1 MLTEIIR
8 IKLDKLYS
16 ELDKLSRENDVS
28 DLDTLEEIS
37 IKCEDF
43 LSILAESRSNITT
56 LNTDDMTDIL
66 IKYGNN
72 PYDKKEVSDKFKY
85 IKLVYL
91 GIDRGLDISISD
103 TQEAFLESYITN
115 VMQVVKNIRSTIN
128 EKNDKK
134 NELQSKIDEIRDFII
149 ELEAL
154 LDKINDQNNEEVL
167 DANDFNTFYKI
178 VEDDEISNDIKMQGL
193 IEFRRYNIMRANKE
207 KKTISKVS
215 IEDIR
220 NCFIE
225 HGFSEKQLRIVDK
238 FKDEIERNAKI
249 DNIRNILNYM
259 ESKNILRRFAFSDL
273 LTITLYGTLD
283 SVKNRYEILENDD
296 KLYPIFFDT
305 AFVWINN
312 VSSSKKRTYNKS
324 KDKTSRSPAT
334 G

>member
-134 NELQSKIDEIRDFII
+134 NELQSKIDELRDFII

-154 LDKINDQNNEEVL
+154 LDKNNEEVL

-283 SVKNRYEILENDD
+283 SVKNRYEILENDI
-296 KLYPIFFDT
+296 LYFLIQHL
-305 AFVWINN
+305 
-312 VSSSKKRTYNKS
+312 Y
-324 KDKTSRSPAT
+324 